1 MISNGGW
8 NYSDLIQL
16 PISKRDW
23 IIGKFA
29 DLHKKM
35 HTYDEEE

>member
-23 IIGKFA
+23 IIEKFA
-29 DLHKKM
+29 DLQKEI
-35 HTYDEEE
+35 HTIVEEE